1 MDKSSDRGTHFKY
14 YIAASVSLITFLI
27 YLKSLQN
34 DFVWDDNL
42 YVVDN
47 PYIHSF
53 DLPFFKWSFF
63 DFYAAN
69 WHPLTWISHAVDYA
83 MWGLNPLGHHL
94 TNNILHALCTFIV
107 VLLAMRLMEVFKKIA
122 ENKGLSRSFLDD
134 RAIGMT
140 AAVTGLLFGLHP
152 LHAESVAWVAERK
165 DLLCAVF
172 FLLSVTAYAHYM
184 GEISENAFAVYT
196 PRLLNKRYLLTLGL
210 FTLALLSKP
219 MAVTLPF
226 VLLILDWYPFGR
238 IRSIKTLWAATIEKL
253 PFLALTLISS
263 ILTVL
268 AQKAGGAM
276 EPMKLVPL
284 SMRLLVA
291 ARSLI
296 AYLGKMIL
304 PLNLSPYYAYPDD
317 ISPYSLEYI
326 VPIALVAGI
335 TITFL
340 TVLRNQKLW
349 MAVWGYYVIT
359 LLPVLGIV
367 QVGGQSMA
375 DRYTYLQSIGPFLLI
390 GLIAAKVY
398 ADITDLTRWRVVLKT
413 AGLVLAAAALVSMSY
428 ATMEQIGVWRNSF
441 VFWGRVLEAEPARIP
456 FAYNNLGLAYASKGQ
471 LDEAIELY
479 QTALR
484 LKPDYAEA
492 HNNLG
497 IAYASKGQLEMAIEQ
512 FQTAV
517 RLKPDYAEA
526 HNDLGLAYAS
536 KGLLDEAIEHYQT
549 AVRLKPDL
557 TEAHF
562 NLGLIYLKKGSKD
575 MARTEFELVVRN
587 NPDDHEARRILDS
600 IISQ

>member
-1 MDKSSDRGTHFKY
+1 MKKIPRAKFI
-14 YIAASVSLITFLI
+14 IAGSVAIVTFMVYLPSL
-27 YLKSLQN
+27 KN
-34 DFVWDDNL
+34 EFVNWDDNK
-42 YVVDN
+42 YVYENSLIRSLDMQLLKSAFSGFHAEN
-47 PYIHSF
+47 Y
-53 DLPFFKWSFF
+53 
-63 DFYAAN
+63 
-69 WHPLTWISHAVDYA
+69 HPLTWISHAVDYA

-375 DRYTYLQSIGPFLLI
+375 DRYTYLPSIGPFLLI
-390 GLIAAKVY
+390 GLIVAKVY
-398 ADITDLTRWRVVLKT
+398 ADITDLTRWRVILKT
-413 AGLVLAAAALVSMSY
+413 AGLFLAAAALVSISY
-428 ATMEQIGVWRNSF
+428 ATIGQIGIWRNSF
-441 VFWGRVLEAEPARIP
+441 VFWGHVLDEEPTRIP
-456 FAYNNLGLAYASKGQ
+456 FAYNSLGFAYASKGRV
-471 LDEAIELY
+471 DKAIGLY

-517 RLKPDYAEA
+517 RLKPD
-526 HNDLGLAYAS
+526 
-536 KGLLDEAIEHYQT
+536 
-549 AVRLKPDL
+549 L
-557 TEAHF
+557 TQAHF
-562 NLGLIYLKKGSKD
+562 NLGLIYLNKGSKD
-575 MARTEFELVVRN
+575 MARTEFELVVRD